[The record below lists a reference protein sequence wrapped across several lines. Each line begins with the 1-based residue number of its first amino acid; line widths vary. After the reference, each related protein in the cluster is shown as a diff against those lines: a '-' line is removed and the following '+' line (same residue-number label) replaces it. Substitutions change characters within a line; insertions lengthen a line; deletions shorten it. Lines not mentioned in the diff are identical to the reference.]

1 MPEDFFYQSDEDLLT
16 DLLDYEFPK
25 EELSKEEEALLA
37 SFQFLKIWGNTN
49 APYLL

>member
-25 EELSKEEEALLA
+25 EELSPEEEALLA
-37 SFQFLKIWGNTN
+37 TF
-49 APYLL
+49 

>member
-25 EELSKEEEALLA
+25 EELSKEEERLL
-37 SFQFLKIWGNTN
+37 STFWIS
-49 APYLL
+49 